1 MSKRL
6 VVYLKNSGNIGRS
19 FRPDKK
25 GIHPVLLGGRADKG
39 DVRLS
44 TCINKCVLKKPTEI
58 VSRGLILDHQRV

>member
-44 TCINKCVLKKPTEI
+44 TCTNKCV
-58 VSRGLILDHQRV
+58 